1 MSTANLSTDILKA
14 VSRSFYLTLRLLP
27 SEFRGP
33 LSLGYLLARLSDT
46 IADAG
51 ALDVAHREE
60 YLRRFC
66 SVMGGSV
73 PGGQQMDF
81 SSSLQKSMA
90 DAGISEGE
98 RELVRC
104 SGHCFAWL
112 DSMEKTRADAIRRV
126 VGIITEGQ
134 AWDLRRFRG
143 EGVVSLGED
152 KELETYAYQ
161 VAGSVG
167 EFWTEIGLI
176 CDQRFSRYEEGELR
190 VLGANYGKGLQL
202 VNILRDIPEDLER
215 GRCYLP
221 GVDPGDPAGIMAS
234 LPRWHQRARE
244 FLADGI
250 KYAASLRG
258 TRVRLSTGLPAVLG
272 FRTLDRLE
280 QASWE
285 DLQKGVKITRGTVRQ
300 SLVSALARSA
310 WWLPGSWKGFLHE
323 VEPQPNPD
331 TAA

>member
-1 MSTANLSTDILKA
+1 ML
-14 VSRSFYLTLRLLP
+14 RSLVG
-27 SEFRGP
+27 SEM
-33 LSLGYLLARLSDT
+33 
-46 IADAG
+46 
-51 ALDVAHREE
+51 
-60 YLRRFC
+60 C
-66 SVMGGSV
+66 
-73 PGGQQMDF
+73 
-81 SSSLQKSMA
+81 
-90 DAGISEGE
+90 
-98 RELVRC
+98 
-104 SGHCFAWL
+104 
-112 DSMEKTRADAIRRV
+112 IRDR
-126 VGIITEGQ
+126 
-134 AWDLRRFRG
+134 
-143 EGVVSLGED
+143 
-152 KELETYAYQ
+152 
-161 VAGSVG
+161 
-167 EFWTEIGLI
+167 
-176 CDQRFSRYEEGELR
+176 
-190 VLGANYGKGLQL
+190 

-221 GVDPGDPAGIMAS
+221 GVDSGDPAGIMAS

-258 TRVRLSTGLPAVLG
+258 TRVRVSTGLPAVLG